1 MVALTLAPLVFA
13 QDQDSVAAEQA
24 SLGMSRRINH
34 VFNYLNMAGT
44 LKASEFQPLTQDQRT
59 RICVNTMVSPLG
71 YLKAGFSAGIDQ
83 LKDTPSEW
91 EQGASGYGKAAFV
104 HGMMMEAD
112 ISQSP
117 NSVAWRLAPF
127 YLAFGSLRANTPPET
142 ALSVSALRCQ
152 AIWDSQW

>member
-1 MVALTLAPLVFA
+1 MLPVGDYRRHLYKRCWVPRPIVTISRGIYALGMFALTLAPLVFA

-59 RICVNTMVSPLG
+59 RIYVNTMVSPLG

-83 LKDTPSEW
+83 LKDSPS
-91 EQGASGYGKAAFV
+91 
-104 HGMMMEAD
+104 
-112 ISQSP
+112 
-117 NSVAWRLAPF
+117 
-127 YLAFGSLRANTPPET
+127 
-142 ALSVSALRCQ
+142 
-152 AIWDSQW
+152 